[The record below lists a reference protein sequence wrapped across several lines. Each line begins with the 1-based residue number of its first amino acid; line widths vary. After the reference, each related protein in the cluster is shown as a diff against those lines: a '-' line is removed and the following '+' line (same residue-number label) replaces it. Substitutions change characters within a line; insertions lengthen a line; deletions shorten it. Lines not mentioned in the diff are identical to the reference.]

1 MTKITNGM
9 LHVPILCLSFV
20 LVVIIVQHA
29 VFLWHISFR
38 ISGGYLS
45 MYNGFSGSEDMII
58 RYVVGGGRK
67 GDKCDSTN
75 NAGRVASV
83 AVSASATTTAE
94 ASINNDEMVL
104 KLDSGIVIVS

>member
-1 MTKITNGM
+1 MG
-9 LHVPILCLSFV
+9 
-20 LVVIIVQHA
+20 
-29 VFLWHISFR
+29 
-38 ISGGYLS
+38 
-45 MYNGFSGSEDMII
+45 E
-58 RYVVGGGRK
+58 RK
-67 GDKCDSTN
+67 GGKCDSTN